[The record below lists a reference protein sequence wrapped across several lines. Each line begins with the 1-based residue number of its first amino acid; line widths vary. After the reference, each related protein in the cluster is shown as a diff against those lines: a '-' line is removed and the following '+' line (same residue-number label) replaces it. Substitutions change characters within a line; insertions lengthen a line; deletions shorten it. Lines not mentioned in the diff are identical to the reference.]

1 MTKSSL
7 LYIELLRSTL
17 RNRRLFIV
25 IGLISGL
32 FSLLSLFSKEF
43 LVYFSNFIKIDLID
57 TSVPITFLLVSV
69 FSISLI
75 YLQSGGK
82 SGKNPDD
89 EDLVYRLQKEVLI
102 QKNKGNE
109 TYIEIE
115 SLKKQLE
122 KYQTENGLTPEDK
135 QQIIDDTITKA
146 SSESI
151 ESIFKEETNKL
162 HEKIEKNLGY
172 ETLKR
177 SVESIKHRLYRE
189 ISDLRLRSNINLLIG
204 MFITAGGL
212 SLLWSTVSMV
222 DASQLLKELASE
234 GNESN
239 SKFLKNLL
247 LPLLPRIMLVIF
259 VEIFAYFFLRLY
271 KDGLSEIKYFQNELT
286 NVESKLV
293 GLEMAYISSNETAIA
308 SVIDSLSKTERNFV
322 LEKGQTTVELE
333 KAKSES
339 EMTKNILKAVP
350 ELFKKN

>member
-1 MTKSSL
+1 MDSL
-7 LYIELLRSTL
+7 ASLYIEALRKIL

-25 IGLISGL
+25 VGALSGA
-32 FSLLSLFSKEF
+32 FALLSLFSKDF
-43 LVYFSNFIKIDLID
+43 LFYFGNFIKMDLND
-57 TSVPITFLLVSV
+57 TSIPITFLLISV
-69 FSISLI
+69 FSLSLI

-82 SGKNPDD
+82 TTKSQEAED
-89 EDLVYRLQKEVLI
+89 EIYQQRKQILHLKDISDNSLAEI
-102 QKNKGNE
+102 NE
-109 TYIEIE
+109 
-115 SLKKQLE
+115 LKKQLE
-122 KYQTENGLTPEDK
+122 KYQSENGLTAEDK
-135 QQIIDDTITKA
+135 LKIIDDTVSKTSI
-146 SSESI
+146 ESI
-151 ESIFKEETNKL
+151 ESIFKNETSKMKEL
-162 HEKIEKNLGY
+162 LEKSLGY
-172 ETLKR
+172 EQLKS
-177 SVESIKHRLYRE
+177 SVEHIKKRLYRE
-189 ISDLRLRSNINLLIG
+189 IADLRLRSNINLLIG
-204 MFITAGGL
+204 MSITAGGL
-212 SLLWSTVSMV
+212 YLLWTTVSMV

-234 GNESN
+234 GTESN

-271 KDGLSEIKYFQNELT
+271 KEGLSEIKYFQNELT

-293 GLEMAYISSNETAIA
+293 ALEFAYTSKNEAGIN